1 MEGTRSQQPYHD
13 SRNGN
18 GEEFRRDDRRQ
29 RPPPPQQQQQQQ
41 QSRDYY
47 YEDGNRSL
55 NNDNIDDRYPDAPY
69 SSANDSLSYS
79 NTYTNYPP
87 KPNYP
92 HHQAPAPYRDRHNN
106 YGTHGPPY
114 DPRYDQAAGGY
125 PSHTNRGRP
134 NNHNNHMYPGP
145 DNNDSADFD
154 SSQISDRSFNNY
166 QSNNNPHG
174 YPNGYPQGG
183 QHYPAQHPRHSQ
195 HQPPPHHNRAGPRF
209 APSEYADNDDDNDLS
224 FVSESRL
231 LPANPWSSSD
241 MLSNLIPLG
250 SKMESQRAANKNRSE
265 LEQSLAS
272 NSLLLYLGNRTP
284 LVEPTRESISDGN
297 DRARSAST
305 PQRRSSAA
313 HSAPKS
319 DHTSDERLKRLIE
332 DTKKVIDKEMN
343 ATSAAAGVQRQ
354 QKDSMKSLLGYQQD
368 NIDRPRGNATPGK
381 T

>member
-1 MEGTRSQQPYHD
+1 
-13 SRNGN
+13 
-18 GEEFRRDDRRQ
+18 
-29 RPPPPQQQQQQQ
+29 
-41 QSRDYY
+41 
-47 YEDGNRSL
+47 
-55 NNDNIDDRYPDAPY
+55 
-69 SSANDSLSYS
+69 
-79 NTYTNYPP
+79 
-87 KPNYP
+87 
-92 HHQAPAPYRDRHNN
+92 
-106 YGTHGPPY
+106 
-114 DPRYDQAAGGY
+114 
-125 PSHTNRGRP
+125 
-134 NNHNNHMYPGP
+134 
-145 DNNDSADFD
+145 
-154 SSQISDRSFNNY
+154 
-166 QSNNNPHG
+166 
-174 YPNGYPQGG
+174 
-183 QHYPAQHPRHSQ
+183 
-195 HQPPPHHNRAGPRF
+195 
-209 APSEYADNDDDNDLS
+209 
-224 FVSESRL
+224 
-231 LPANPWSSSD
+231 

-319 DHTSDERLKRLIE
+319 DHTRDERLKRLIE